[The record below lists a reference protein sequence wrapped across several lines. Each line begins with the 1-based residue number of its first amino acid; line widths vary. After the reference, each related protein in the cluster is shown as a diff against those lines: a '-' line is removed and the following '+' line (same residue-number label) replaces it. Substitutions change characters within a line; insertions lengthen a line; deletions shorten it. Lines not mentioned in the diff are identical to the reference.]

1 VPISAPRRAG
11 ATARLLA
18 SKVTVE
24 NGAFRI
30 DGTPTYAGRTWRG
43 HRIEGRLFNSRMANA
58 IADDENP
65 ETRGAWAYADGPWDA
80 ERSTAEFIAALPAY
94 RAHGLLAVCLNLSGG
109 SPQGYSW
116 NQPWKICGF
125 RSDGTIKP
133 AWAARLDAVIR
144 ACDRLGMV
152 VILGL
157 FYGKQSGTFTD
168 EAAVKAAVTN
178 TVDWLLAKNAA
189 NVLLEIGN
197 EVDLE
202 NVWAHDIIDAK
213 RCHELVEFAQARSG
227 RKLLVSTSLIGMAA
241 PPAPIVAACDF
252 LLPHGNRVHGPDG
265 HFQPAPH
272 GIRLQ
277 VAQWRASPAYRGQP
291 IVYNED
297 DHFEFEKPDNHFVA
311 AVESGASWGYFDYR
325 MSRERFED
333 GFQSLPVD
341 WTISSK
347 RKRAFFGLLKE
358 ITGS

>member
-1 VPISAPRRAG
+1 MSAN
-11 ATARLLA
+11 
-18 SKVTVE
+18 VTIE
-24 NGAFRI
+24 DGAFRI
-30 DGTPTYAGRTWRG
+30 NGTPTYAGRSWKG

-65 ETRGAWAYADGPWDA
+65 STRGAWDYANGPWDA
-80 ERSTAEFIAALPAY
+80 ERSTREFIAALPSY

-125 RSDGTIKP
+125 TADGTIKP
-133 AWAARLDAVIR
+133 AWATRLDSVIK
-144 ACDRLGMV
+144 ACDHHGMV
-152 VILGL
+152 VVVGL
-157 FYGKQSGTFTD
+157 FYGKQSGTFKD

-178 TVDWLLAKNAA
+178 TVDWLLANNAT

-197 EVDLE
+197 EVDLP
-202 NVWAHDIIDAK
+202 NVWAHPIIAAE
-213 RCHELVEFAQARSG
+213 RCHELIELAQKRSG
-227 RKLLVSTSLIGMAA
+227 GKLLVSTSLITLQA
-241 PPAPIVAACDF
+241 PPSAILAAADF
-252 LLPHGNRVHGPDG
+252 LLPHGNGVYGPDG
-265 HFQPAPH
+265 HFQPSPH

-277 VAQWRASPAYRGQP
+277 VARWRAGKGYRGQP
-291 IVYNED
+291 LVYNED
-297 DHFEFEKPDNHFVA
+297 DHWEFDKPDNHFVA
-311 AVESGASWGYFDYR
+311 AVEAGASWGYFDYR

>member
-1 VPISAPRRAG
+1 MTI
-11 ATARLLA
+11 
-18 SKVTVE
+18 VTI
-24 NGAFRI
+24 ADDRFLI
-30 DGTPTYAGRTWRG
+30 DGTSTYPGRSWRG
-43 HRIEGRLFNSRMANA
+43 HRIDGRLFNSRMANA

-65 ETRGAWAYADGPWDA
+65 STRGAWDYADGPWDA
-80 ERSTAEFIAALPAY
+80 ERSTREFIAALPAY

-125 RSDGTIKP
+125 TADGTIKA
-133 AWAARLDAVIR
+133 AWAARLDSVIK

-152 VILGL
+152 VVVGL
-157 FYGKQSGTFTD
+157 FYGKQSGTFKD
-168 EAAVKAAVTN
+168 EAAVKAAVIN
-178 TVDWLLAKNAA
+178 TVDWLVEKKAT
-189 NVLLEIGN
+189 NVLIEIGN

-202 NVWAHDIIDAK
+202 NVWAHAIIAAE
-213 RCHELVEFAQARSG
+213 RCHELIELAQKRGAG
-227 RKLLVSTSLIGMAA
+227 KLLVSTSLIGIDA
-241 PPAPIVAACDF
+241 PPAATLAAADF

-265 HFQPAPH
+265 HFQPSPH

-277 VAQWRASPAYRGQP
+277 VARWRAGKGYRGQP

-297 DHFEFEKPDNHFVA
+297 DHFEFDKPDNHLVA
-311 AVESGASWGYFDYR
+311 AVEGGASWGYFDYR

-341 WTISSK
+341 WTISSR

-358 ITGS
+358 ITGA

>member
-1 VPISAPRRAG
+1 MSAN
-11 ATARLLA
+11 
-18 SKVTVE
+18 VTIE
-24 NGAFRI
+24 DGAFRI
-30 DGTPTYAGRTWRG
+30 DGRPTYPGRSWKG

-65 ETRGAWAYADGPWDA
+65 ATRGAWAYADGDWDA
-80 ERSTAEFIAALPAY
+80 ERSTAEFIASLPAY
-94 RAHGLLAVCLNLSGG
+94 RAHGLLAVCINLSGG

-116 NQPWKICGF
+116 HQPWKICGF
-125 RSDGTIKP
+125 TPEGTIKLD
-133 AWAARLDAVIR
+133 WAARLDSVIK

-157 FYGKQSGTFTD
+157 FYGKQSGTLRD
-168 EAAVKAAVTN
+168 ETAVKAAVTA
-178 TVDWLLAKNAA
+178 TVDWLLARDAT
-189 NVLLEIGN
+189 NVLIEIGN
-197 EVDLE
+197 EIDLE
-202 NVWAHDIIDAK
+202 NVWAHPIIAAP
-213 RCHELVEFAQARSG
+213 RCHELIELAQKRG
-227 RKLLVSTSLIGMAA
+227 NGKLLVSTSLIGIDA
-241 PPAPIVAACDF
+241 PPADTVAIADF

-265 HFQPAPH
+265 PFQPSPH

-277 VAQWRASPAYRGQP
+277 LARWRASPAYRGQP

-297 DHFEFEKPDNHFVA
+297 DHFEFDKPDNHFVA
-311 AVESGASWGYFDYR
+311 AVEEGASWGFFDYR